1 MKIYKKELLWTIL
14 EIWVQD
20 EITNENIFSEIFEMV
35 KIFEEKYSRFKKW
48 NYLYNLNI
56 LKEAKIDTDLE
67 TMINIS
73 KKVNEISNWY
83 FDITLLPFLEN
94 NWYGIFEEKL
104 KTNFWMQ
111 NIILENKKI
120 ILKNNI
126 MIDLGWIWK
135 WYLIDVIF
143 DNLKKYYNNF
153 VINFWWDLR
162 ISGKQNIFLEDPTDQ
177 TKNIWK
183 IEIENLALASSGS
196 SKRKIKNWHHLIN
209 PKTWTSEEKILWVYV
224 THKFASFADSF
235 ATALFV
241 SPLEISLEILKKVPN
256 LEAMIITSS
265 GDIYKTN
272 NFKFKE

>member
-1 MKIYKKELLWTIL
+1 MKIYKKKLLWTIL

-162 ISGKQNIFLEDPTDQ
+162 ISAKQKIF
-177 TKNIWK
+177 
-183 IEIENLALASSGS
+183 
-196 SKRKIKNWHHLIN
+196 
-209 PKTWTSEEKILWVYV
+209 EK
-224 THKFASFADSF
+224 
-235 ATALFV
+235 
-241 SPLEISLEILKKVPN
+241 
-256 LEAMIITSS
+256 
-265 GDIYKTN
+265 
-272 NFKFKE
+272 